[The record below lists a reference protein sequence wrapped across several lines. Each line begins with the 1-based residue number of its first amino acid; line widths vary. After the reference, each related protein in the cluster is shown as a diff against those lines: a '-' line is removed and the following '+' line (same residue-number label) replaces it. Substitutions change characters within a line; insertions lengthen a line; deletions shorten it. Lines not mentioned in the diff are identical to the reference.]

1 MMTDKTDNPTRGR
14 RSKIDLLPDDVKQL
28 LDGLLRDG
36 KNSQQEVLQAVNE
49 YIEQQ
54 GLPEDLKPSRSG
66 LNRYSSRME
75 AIGKDLRDVREV
87 SQALVAQLGDK
98 PTGEVSKLIL
108 EIGRTQ
114 LFKAM
119 MNANEKDGEV
129 DIGMIKDAMLAA
141 QRLESAAMSSHK
153 REKEIRKAFADEAA
167 KVAET
172 VAKKA
177 GMTAE
182 TVSSIK
188 KEILGIV

>member
-1 MMTDKTDNPTRGR
+1 MTDKTDKATRGR

-49 YIEQQ
+49 HIEQQ

-75 AIGKDLRDVREV
+75 AIGKDLREVREV
-87 SQALVAQLGDK
+87 SQALVSQLGDK

-119 MNANEKDGEV
+119 MNANEKEGEV

>member
-28 LDGLLRDG
+28 LDSLLRDG

-119 MNANEKDGEV
+119 MNANENDGEV

-188 KEILGIV
+188 KEILGIA